1 MAEVP
6 EKPAAGLI
14 LGKFLPPH
22 RGHQYLI
29 EFGRQYVRRL
39 TVLVCSLDRE
49 PIPGS
54 LRYSWMREMFPDV
67 RVVHVTDENP
77 QEPHEHP
84 DFWRIWTDTVLRH
97 AERPDVVF
105 TSEAYGWELARR
117 LGAEHVP
124 VDLARELV
132 PISGTALREDP
143 LTGWDYLPDPVRAYY
158 LLRVA
163 VVGPESTGKTTLARD
178 LAQHYGT
185 VWAAEYARGYL
196 DAVAAD
202 RGVTDPQAVT
212 DLCAAADIER
222 IARGQIASEDA
233 LARQARRVLICDTD
247 LLTTTLYSDLYFG
260 GCPEWIRQASLERRH
275 DLYLVCAPD
284 VPWVAD
290 AQRDLPHFREK
301 FFETVGRRLEERG
314 APYRVVRGNWEQRF
328 AQARAAVD
336 EMMGACRSRK
346 GPPGA

>member
-1 MAEVP
+1 MAQVP

-22 RGHQYLI
+22 RGHQYLVD
-29 EFGRQYVRRL
+29 FGRRYVERL
-39 TVLVCSLDRE
+39 TVLVCSLKAE
-49 PIPGS
+49 PIPGA
-54 LRYSWMREMFPDV
+54 LRFDWMREMFPDA

-84 DFWRIWTDTVLRH
+84 EFWRIWTDTVFRY

-132 PISGTALREDP
+132 PISGTAMRDDP
-143 LTGWDYLPDPVRAYY
+143 LAAWDYLPEPVRAHY
-158 LLRVA
+158 LRRVA
-163 VVGPESTGKTTLARD
+163 VVGPESTGKTTLARS
-178 LAQHYGT
+178 LAVHYGT

-196 DAVAAD
+196 DAVAAG

-212 DLCAAADIER
+212 DLCTAADIQR

-233 LARQARRVLICDTD
+233 LARQARRVLFCDTD

-260 GCPEWIRQASLERRH
+260 GCPAWIREASLERRP

-290 AQRDLPHFREK
+290 AQRDLPHLREQ
-301 FFETVGRRLEERG
+301 FFETVVRRLEER
-314 APYRVVRGNWEQRF
+314 AAAYRVVRGCWEERLV
-328 AQARAAVD
+328 QACAAVE
-336 EMMGACRSRK
+336 EMLGACWSRK